1 MTALYVVLGV
11 VGFVLI
17 AFAVSY
23 NRFVNQR
30 NLIKDSWANIDTE
43 LRRRYDLIPNLVE
56 TVKGYAAHERDLFE
70 RVTEARA
77 AAAAAQGPPA
87 EQATA
92 EAPLVQGVR
101 QLLAV
106 AEDYPDLKASD
117 NFLDLQRRLT
127 ETEDRLQVAR
137 RFYNANVRD
146 YNRRVQSF
154 PSNIVA
160 GMFRFDDAQFFE
172 IEDAVRRPPQVDAGA
187 GAPG

>member
-1 MTALYVVLGV
+1 MTALYIALGV
-11 VGFVLI
+11 VGFLLI
-17 AFAVSY
+17 ALAVSY

-30 NLIKDSWANIDTE
+30 NLIRDSWADIDTE

-56 TVKGYAAHERDLFE
+56 TVKGYAAHERELFQ
-70 RVTEARA
+70 RVTDARA
-77 AAAAAQGPPA
+77 AATAATGPPA
-87 EQATA
+87 DQATA

-106 AEDYPDLKASD
+106 AEGYPDLKASD

-127 ETEDRLQVAR
+127 ETEDRLQTAR

-154 PSNIVA
+154 PSNLVA
-160 GMFRFDDAQFFE
+160 GMFGFKDAQFFE
-172 IEDAVRRPPQVDAGA
+172 VEDAVRRPPQVDAGA
-187 GAPG
+187 ASE

>member
-1 MTALYVVLGV
+1 MTALYVVLGL
-11 VGFVLI
+11 VGFLLI
-17 AFAVSY
+17 ALAFSY
-23 NRFVNQR
+23 NRFVGQR

-56 TVKGYAAHERDLFE
+56 TVKGYATHERELFQ

-77 AAAAAQGPPA
+77 AAAASTGPPA

-92 EAPLVQGVR
+92 EAPLVQEVR
-101 QLLAV
+101 GLLAV
-106 AEDYPDLKASD
+106 AENYPELKASE

-127 ETEDRLQVAR
+127 ETEDRLQAAR

-154 PSNIVA
+154 PSNLVA
-160 GMFRFDDAQFFE
+160 GMFGFEDAQFFE
-172 IEDAVRRPPQVDAGA
+172 VEEAVKRPPAVGVASGSAG
-187 GAPG
+187 